1 MELSAIAPK
10 KGQRALVIGG
20 SRTGKSSL
28 IDMLARHA
36 VQERPNIQE
45 LFLDTKPRF
54 RAELERFGPRNKFV
68 RDADHHYEDWEP
80 GPVIPGSIRVNIH
93 ADYPLAHMWED
104 RCRAV
109 ILQSE
114 EPHERAELL
123 RIADGWFRNR
133 VPNAD
138 RMLVVDELLDFYH
151 ANGLC
156 IHPRCNVPLKIN
168 RAGGERGFSGLYGAQ
183 RPKGIPIQISEE
195 LSILYLF
202 HLRYENDMRFLW
214 DMGVPR
220 DIEPPKEEQWAF
232 KIIRISPGGKAEYQ
246 GTFRLSLPES
256 YLSQLSDT

>member
-1 MELSAIAPK
+1 MDLAGIAPA
-10 KGQRALVIGG
+10 KGQRALAIGG

-28 IDMLARHA
+28 IDMLARYA
-36 VQERPNIQE
+36 VQTRPNIQE
-45 LFLDTKPRF
+45 LLLDTKPRF
-54 RAELERFGPRNKFV
+54 RAEIERFGPKNKFV
-68 RDADHHYEDWEP
+68 RDADYHYEDWEP
-80 GPVIPGSIRVNIH
+80 GPVMPGSVRADIH
-93 ADYPLAHMWED
+93 KDKPLENMWKD
-104 RCRAV
+104 RCRTIIV
-109 ILQSE
+109 QSE
-114 EPHERAELL
+114 EPHERARLL
-123 RIADGWFRNR
+123 AIADGWFKSRQ
-133 VPNAD
+133 PNSD
-138 RMLVVDELLDFYH
+138 RMLIVDELLDFYH

-220 DIEPPKEEQWAF
+220 EIEPPKDEPHVF
-232 KIIRISPGGKAEYQ
+232 KIIRITPGGKAEYQ
-246 GTFRLSLPES
+246 GLFRLTLPDS